1 MQAGARLARGAWT
14 MQHCKSGTAV
24 RVGPPRTVFWRVYDY
39 ELADRVDKLSCV
51 TPIYQ
56 FLRTVD

>member
-1 MQAGARLARGAWT
+1 
-14 MQHCKSGTAV
+14 MQHSKSGTAV